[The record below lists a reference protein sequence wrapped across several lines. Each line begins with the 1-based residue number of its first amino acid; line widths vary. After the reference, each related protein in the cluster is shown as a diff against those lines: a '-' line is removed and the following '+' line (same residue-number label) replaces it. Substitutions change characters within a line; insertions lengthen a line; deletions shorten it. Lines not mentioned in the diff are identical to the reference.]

1 MEREVSGSPRPLPS
15 QQEGRAVARSSPCID
30 QSIYRNYS
38 LTSYNTPQSPP
49 TYTNRLVLTW

>member
-30 QSIYRNYS
+30 QSIYS
-38 LTSYNTPQSPP
+38 LTSYNTLQSPP